1 MNLKEE
7 MMMNETPYK
16 LEPSKTMVEKYH
28 EEQRNR
34 MAFKPAV
41 VMLDKSDV
49 TNWSANDVKLLL
61 DTVRIT
67 SPYTPDQLKKI
78 QIFIGLL
85 VEIKEPS

>member
-1 MNLKEE
+1 MNLKE

-67 SPYTPDQLKKI
+67 APYTPDQLKKI

>member
-1 MNLKEE
+1 MNDA
-7 MMMNETPYK
+7 PYK
-16 LEPSKTMVEKYH
+16 MEPPTSMDKYH
-28 EEQRNR
+28 DEQRNR

-49 TNWSANDVKLLL
+49 TNWSAKDVKLLL

-67 SPYTPDQLKKI
+67 VPYTPDQLRKI

-85 VEIKEPS
+85 IEIKEPS

>member
-1 MNLKEE
+1 
-7 MMMNETPYK
+7 
-16 LEPSKTMVEKYH
+16 MVEKGKYH
-28 EEQRNR
+28 DDQRNR

-49 TNWSANDVKLLL
+49 TNWSAKDVKLLL

-67 SPYTPDQLKKI
+67 APYTPDQLKKI

>member
-1 MNLKEE
+1 MNK
-7 MMMNETPYK
+7 MNDAPYK
-16 LEPSKTMVEKYH
+16 VGPPVSRDLC
-28 EEQRNR
+28 EENMRNR
-34 MAFKPAV
+34 MAFKSQPPV

-49 TNWSANDVKLLL
+49 TNWSATDVKLLL

-78 QIFIGLL
+78 QIFISLL